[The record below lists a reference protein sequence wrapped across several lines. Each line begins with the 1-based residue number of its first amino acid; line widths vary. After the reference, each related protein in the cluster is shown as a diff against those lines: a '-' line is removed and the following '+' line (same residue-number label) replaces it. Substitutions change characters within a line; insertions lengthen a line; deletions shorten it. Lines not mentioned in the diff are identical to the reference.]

1 MKAIA
6 DNSEGDP
13 SGIKAHFR
21 MDDSGILNLDSVR
34 IKASYFYYLR
44 YIYTMYLL
52 VHITYFILLISLH
65 SLF

>member
-1 MKAIA
+1 MGPTNLTTIHLDGVMKAIA

-34 IKASYFYYLR
+34 IKAS
-44 YIYTMYLL
+44 
-52 VHITYFILLISLH
+52 
-65 SLF
+65 